1 MIKKSLCLLLAVVLL
16 CAFPVAGLAS
26 EIEESG
32 DSADGDIGILMTYIS
47 TYDYNLSINS
57 SGLASLGAS
66 VSAYP
71 GTDKVKISMYLQ
83 RYDGGWSTVQN
94 WSKEAAGTYVSL
106 VKSYYV
112 TSGYNYRMLVYFY
125 AYEGSEVESL
135 SRTDT
140 QYY

>member
-1 MIKKSLCLLLAVVLL
+1 MIKKSLCLLLTVVLL

-26 EIEESG
+26 EIEDPG

-112 TSGYNYRMLVYFY
+112 SSGYNYRMLVYFY

>member
-1 MIKKSLCLLLAVVLL
+1 MIKKAIYMFLTMVFLCT
-16 CAFPVAGLAS
+16 FPVAGLAS
-26 EIEESG
+26 DIEKPSE
-32 DSADGDIGILMTYIS
+32 SADGDIGILMTYIS

-66 VSAYP
+66 MSAYP

-83 RYDGGWSTVQN
+83 RYNNGWSTVQH

-125 AYEGSEVESL
+125 AYEGSAVESL

>member
-1 MIKKSLCLLLAVVLL
+1 MIKKSICVLLTMVLL

-26 EIEESG
+26 DIEEPNEA
-32 DSADGDIGILMTYIS
+32 ADGDIGLLMTYIS

-71 GTDKVKISMYLQ
+71 GADKVKISMYLQ

-94 WSKEAAGTYVSL
+94 WSKEAASTYVSL

-125 AYEGSEVESL
+125 AYEGSQVESL
-135 SRTDT
+135 SRTDS